1 MSRKRSAMDARL
13 DDDSGGG
20 ELDPRLAA
28 RIADY
33 ARTAGGQRAAEAAT
47 SAAASPRP
55 ARSVLIGR
63 RSKNARTDAD
73 TDLDLSFDD
82 APASSP
88 PEPPSAA
95 AGPGPAA
102 PWVDLTEDDES
113 PDQSS
118 AAAPARAA
126 AAAPAR
132 AAAAAPARAAPRAHA
147 VELLSSDSDDDVPL
161 AQVGSRAAGQQQ
173 QQQQQ
178 GRRRREPSWM
188 APARA
193 EGAARRSPRG
203 DGAPRRR
210 RLTSSGPP
218 GRVRNGASASG
229 GGARSRSQPDLDA
242 DARLARQLQQE
253 EEQQAQQLYRQ
264 RHQHQWHEQRAD
276 LRAELHDL
284 EDEEQHFQQRRG
296 WAAGLAAQIA
306 GVADS
311 LGVTFGDGTGGAW
324 GGGGGGQPRP
334 RGRGGRGAA
343 ASLQHREL
351 TEDDYDELSRLDE
364 GSSGAS
370 KELINN
376 QIKTKLK
383 NDHEDDCCIC
393 MDAMKKNTL
402 VRILP
407 CTHTFHSRCVDKW
420 LKTNNSCPICKRPLD
435 AA

>member
-178 GRRRREPSWM
+178 QQGRRRREPSWM

-324 GGGGGGQPRP
+324 GGGGQPRP

>member
-1 MSRKRSAMDARL
+1 
-13 DDDSGGG
+13 
-20 ELDPRLAA
+20 
-28 RIADY
+28 
-33 ARTAGGQRAAEAAT
+33 
-47 SAAASPRP
+47 
-55 ARSVLIGR
+55 
-63 RSKNARTDAD
+63 
-73 TDLDLSFDD
+73 
-82 APASSP
+82 
-88 PEPPSAA
+88 
-95 AGPGPAA
+95 
-102 PWVDLTEDDES
+102 
-113 PDQSS
+113 
-118 AAAPARAA
+118 
-126 AAAPAR
+126 
-132 AAAAAPARAAPRAHA
+132 
-147 VELLSSDSDDDVPL
+147 
-161 AQVGSRAAGQQQ
+161 
-173 QQQQQ
+173 
-178 GRRRREPSWM
+178 M

>member
-33 ARTAGGQRAAEAAT
+33 ARTAGGQRAAE
-47 SAAASPRP
+47 AAASPRP